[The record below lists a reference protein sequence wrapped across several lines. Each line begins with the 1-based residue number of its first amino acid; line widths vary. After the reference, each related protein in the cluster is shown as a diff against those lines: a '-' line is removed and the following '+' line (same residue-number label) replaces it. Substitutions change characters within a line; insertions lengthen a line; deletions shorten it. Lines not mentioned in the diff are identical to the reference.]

1 MVKKILVI
9 EDDPDVSSVLE
20 LLFDTPDFEAHFF
33 RFPKKAIEFAED
45 IMPDLII
52 TDLMMSGMT
61 GFEICTYF
69 KNNEKMKNVPIIAIT
84 GYDSHENRRKIFTS
98 GIDDYLPK
106 PFEVKILLKKIQNL
120 LKSDRRMQ

>member
-9 EDDPDVSSVLE
+9 EDDPDVSNVLE
-20 LLFDTPDFEAHFF
+20 TLFDTPEYEAHFF
-33 RFPKKAIEFAED
+33 RSPKKAIEYAQG

-61 GFEICTYF
+61 GFEICMFF
-69 KNNEKMKNVPIIAIT
+69 KSNELMKKIPIIAVT
-84 GYDSHENRRKIFTS
+84 GYDSQENRRKIFGA

-106 PFEVKILLKKIQNL
+106 PFEVKILLRKIQNL
-120 LKSDRRMQ
+120 LKSRGVQ